1 MASKRRRGEL
11 LAATGPTYFPIAL
24 VARLPYSM
32 MVVGVLILV
41 VEGRGSL
48 ALGGLNSAL
57 VGLGVA
63 CVGPLSGAAA
73 DRFGQRPVLLLSGA
87 ASSAS
92 LGLMAWVV
100 HSSLPDAA
108 VLLVAF
114 TVGACA
120 PQVAPMSRSRL
131 VQLIGV
137 RIVPSRQA
145 RTVSGTMAYESAADE
160 TVFIVGPVMVG
171 LLATLVGPTAAVV
184 VAAALTLVF
193 VTAFALHPTSEAGSA
208 ARSASTLLDP
218 ARALLHPAI
227 MTVVT
232 GIFGVGLFFGS
243 SLTWLTSLMDDQGRA
258 EIAGLLYGVM
268 GIGSTALA
276 LAVALFPASFGLGA
290 RWLSFAS
297 VLVGG
302 STLLLFT
309 GSTIGVCLVLLV
321 LGIGIGPTMVTLYS
335 LGAQRSPA
343 GRSSTVMTMLGS
355 GVIVGQSTASALTGV
370 VGEAWG
376 TDAAGFA
383 PLVAALVVLCAGLA
397 NQKVAAGPGHVQ
409 VDPSEPLAAES
420 LAIGKG

>member
-1 MASKRRRGEL
+1 
-11 LAATGPTYFPIAL
+11 
-24 VARLPYSM
+24 
-32 MVVGVLILV
+32 
-41 VEGRGSL
+41 
-48 ALGGLNSAL
+48 
-57 VGLGVA
+57 
-63 CVGPLSGAAA
+63 
-73 DRFGQRPVLLLSGA
+73 
-87 ASSAS
+87 
-92 LGLMAWVV
+92 
-100 HSSLPDAA
+100 
-108 VLLVAF
+108 
-114 TVGACA
+114 
-120 PQVAPMSRSRL
+120 MSRSRL